1 MKPIDKYVVVVP
13 THRIKHLRKNL
24 KSILSQTVKPDLI
37 IAIDDTDYLLNP
49 EIKKEFDEINKNIPV
64 KYYNKKDD
72 TLSGTL
78 QKNGAVR
85 AFLNIFLCL
94 EDTFQNNEENIFIH
108 ILEDD
113 CYYIR
118 KNTIEKFKN
127 THSKFQKNLYRLNL
141 IENEEDLQN
150 ALRTSINKD
159 VDKLRNNLE
168 YAIEL
173 IDTSGFI
180 FKYDFNIIKGIN
192 NYLKD
197 KGYTLSA
204 DMYVFEI
211 LFNYYSKEFVDLNS
225 FMIFSTQHPDQ
236 VSKIFDNDLEDES
249 HKWLFDL
256 KNFNIDINQRNLLE
270 EFSNNLVE
278 IKERRDPLDQL
289 TDEEYRNI
297 PSVQFAI
304 QNKIK

>member
-1 MKPIDKYVVVVP
+1 M
-13 THRIKHLRKNL
+13 
-24 KSILSQTVKPDLI
+24 
-37 IAIDDTDYLLNP
+37 
-49 EIKKEFDEINKNIPV
+49 
-64 KYYNKKDD
+64 
-72 TLSGTL
+72 
-78 QKNGAVR
+78 
-85 AFLNIFLCL
+85 L
-94 EDTFQNNEENIFIH
+94 EAQPRH
-108 ILEDD
+108 
-113 CYYIR
+113 YIR

-211 LFNYYSKEFVDLNS
+211 LFNYF
-225 FMIFSTQHPDQ
+225 I
-236 VSKIFDNDLEDES
+236 
-249 HKWLFDL
+249 
-256 KNFNIDINQRNLLE
+256 
-270 EFSNNLVE
+270 
-278 IKERRDPLDQL
+278 
-289 TDEEYRNI
+289 
-297 PSVQFAI
+297 
-304 QNKIK
+304 